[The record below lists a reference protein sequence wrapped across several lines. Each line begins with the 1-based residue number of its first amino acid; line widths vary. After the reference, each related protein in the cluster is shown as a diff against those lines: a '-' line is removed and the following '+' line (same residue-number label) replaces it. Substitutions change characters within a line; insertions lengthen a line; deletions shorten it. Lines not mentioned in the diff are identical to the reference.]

1 MPGWQAFYEK
11 HRENNVIVVAAAIDI
26 QGAEAARPY
35 IEAAGAE
42 YVNLID
48 ANNLLGELFGLR
60 AVPNTLLID
69 EKGRFVGKASQ
80 QEAEA
85 WAQTPVGAPIE
96 KADPAPAN
104 SLKAVEALSRALPYD
119 AALHTLRAELYER
132 EGEAERALNAYE
144 RAVKLDAKDA
154 RRRFRYAKLLLQLNR
169 KEEAAEQMKAAL
181 KLDPKNYIIRKQI
194 WAVEN
199 PERFYNGGID
209 WGWQRRQTESGE

>member
-11 HRENNVIVVAAAIDI
+11 YRENNVIVVAAAIDI

-48 ANNLLGELFGLR
+48 ANNLLGELFGLK

-80 QEAEA
+80 KQAEE
-85 WAQTPVGAPIE
+85 WAAKPVGAPLE
-96 KADPAPAN
+96 KRAPAHET

-119 AALHTLRAELYER
+119 APLHTLRAELYER
-132 EGEAERALNAYE
+132 MGEAERALNAYE
-144 RAVKLDAKDA
+144 RAMKLDAQDA
-154 RRRFRYAKLLLQLNR
+154 RRCFRYAKLLLQLNR
-169 KEEAAEQMKAAL
+169 KKEAAEQMRAAL

-209 WGWQRRQTESGE
+209 WGWQRRQTENEE

>member
-1 MPGWQAFYEK
+1 MI
-11 HRENNVIVVAAAIDI
+11 VIAAAIDI

-80 QEAEA
+80 QEAEE
-85 WAQTPVGAPIE
+85 WAKKPIGAPLE
-96 KADPAPAN
+96 KMDPAHET
-104 SLKAVEALSRALPYD
+104 SLKAVEALSRAFPYD
-119 AALHTLRAELYER
+119 AAFHTLRAELYER

-154 RRRFRYAKLLLQLNR
+154 SRRFRYAKLLLQLNR

-181 KLDPKNYIIRKQI
+181 KQDPKNYIIRKQI

-199 PERFYNGGID
+199 PERFYEGGID
-209 WGWQRRQTESGE
+209 WGWQRRQTENGE